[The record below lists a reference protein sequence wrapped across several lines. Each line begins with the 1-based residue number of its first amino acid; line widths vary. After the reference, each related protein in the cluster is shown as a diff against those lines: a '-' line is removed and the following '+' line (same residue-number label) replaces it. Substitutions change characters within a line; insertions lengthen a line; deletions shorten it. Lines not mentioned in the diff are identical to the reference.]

1 MKISFAGVTFLI
13 SIICGADSS
22 LPKQIYRKVFRAT
35 ASVAAAICIGNPSSS
50 FADVGTNDI
59 QCKITLPTTIS
70 SVYGQAPA
78 SAIYLTAKQDVGF
91 INAQIRNFKPPA
103 ILTSRTQAPFSFPKE
118 IVLNGQA
125 DLTPEGLGLQ
135 SKWQAGKQPL
145 VVSARLDVDGVAAT
159 RNAEDLIGKALV
171 SKDTASG
178 KWIGCDIDLEDRG
191 LGGRIVTK
199 KLK

>member
-1 MKISFAGVTFLI
+1 MMILFTGAAFFI
-13 SIICGADSS
+13 SIICCAESS
-22 LPKQIYRKVFRAT
+22 LQNQIYRKVFRAT
-35 ASVAAAICIGNPSSS
+35 ASVAVAICVSNPSLS

-59 QCKITLPTTIS
+59 QCKIKLPTTIS
-70 SVYGQAPA
+70 AIYGQAPA

-125 DLTPEGLGLQ
+125 DLTPEGLGLLT
-135 SKWQAGKQPL
+135 KWQAGKQSL
-145 VVSARLDVDGVAAT
+145 IVSARLDVDGIAAT
-159 RNAEDLIGKALV
+159 RNAEDLIGKAVV
-171 SKDTASG
+171 SKDAVSG
-178 KWIGCDIDLEDRG
+178 KWIGCEIDLEDRG